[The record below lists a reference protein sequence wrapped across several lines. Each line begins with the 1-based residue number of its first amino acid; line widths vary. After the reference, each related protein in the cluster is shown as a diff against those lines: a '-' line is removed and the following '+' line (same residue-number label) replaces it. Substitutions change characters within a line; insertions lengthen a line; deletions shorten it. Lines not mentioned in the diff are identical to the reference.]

1 VTTLSLQDPGFLSG
15 LTALDPDAAA
25 YITAVEAADGQ
36 SLETGVRTAINAFVV
51 GCKADGIW
59 SAIKAACIL
68 AGARTLNGALVPLV
82 GSAPT
87 NNNFASDGYDRKTG
101 LKGNGS
107 NKYLNTNRNNN
118 ADPQNNKHVSVYLTE
133 AHSGVAGI
141 HLGTNAAATAGTTQ
155 LASDTPAGSTNF
167 SVNNTGVNAIATGTA
182 DTGLIGASRAS
193 SANFT
198 AYRNGASSTASL
210 TSNTPNNISTFIFCR
225 NGTSVFSNARI
236 AYYSIGESLNLALL
250 NARVTALINAYA
262 AAIP

>member
-1 VTTLSLQDPGFLSG
+1 MIFVERRQSFDL
-15 LTALDPDAAA
+15 DAAA
-25 YITAVEAADGQ
+25 YLTAVEAADGQ
-36 SLETGVRTAINAFVV
+36 ALEAGVRIAINAFVV

-59 SAIKAACIL
+59 NAIKASCIL
-68 AGARTLNGALVPLV
+68 AGARTLSGALVPLV

-87 NNNFASDGYDRKTG
+87 NVAFVSGDYNRETG

-107 NKYLNTNRNNN
+107 NKHLNTNRNNN

-155 LASDTPAGSTNF
+155 LASDTPAGSTNI
-167 SVNNTGVNAIATGTA
+167 SVNNTGVSAIATGTA

-236 AYYSIGESLNLALL
+236 AYYSIGESLSLALL
-250 NARVTALINAYA
+250 NARVTTLINAIA